1 MKWYTK
7 IQLQISKFFKKHK
20 KVIITVAVVWLMIII
35 LNLIIKN
42 IPKEIKPITT
52 YTPDEPVMDEG
63 DKVPDNLK
71 DPIKQAIDKYFEYCN
86 SGDYQSAFDML
97 TDDCKE
103 YLYDNDIEKFKLYL
117 SKIFDQDKIYD
128 IQNFSNKDNVYIYE
142 ISIMDDILTTGTNGD
157 EKFFYYSEKMAA
169 IKDGNSIKLTNNN
182 YVRKETLNLTS
193 DEQYMRITIND
204 RQVSYDTEIYSVT
217 VRNNSDY
224 YIVLYDGTANTQEI
238 LLSVDEVGRS
248 VKDMDSVYLRPNET
262 KTFNLKFDKFY
273 DESSEDDGII
283 FNSIRVLKNYYGYT
297 PSDMEELKKDAIKL
311 YSLTY
316 YFYNDR

>member
-1 MKWYTK
+1 MKWYTR
-7 IQLQISKFFKKHK
+7 IQLQISEFFKKHK
-20 KVIITVAVVWLMIII
+20 KAIIAIIIIWLIIII
-35 LNLIIKN
+35 LNYIIKN

-71 DPIKQAIDKYFEYCN
+71 DPIKQAIDKYFNYCN
-86 SGDYQSAFDML
+86 EGDYQSAFDML

-103 YLYDNDIEKFKLYL
+103 YLYNNDIEKFKVYL
-117 SKIFDQDKIYD
+117 SKIFDQNKIYD

-142 ISIMDDILTTGTNGD
+142 ISILDDILTTGTNGG
-157 EKFFYYSEKMAA
+157 EGVFYYSEKMAA
-169 IKDGNSIKLTNNN
+169 IKDGDTIKLTNNN
-182 YVRKETLNLTS
+182 YVRKEKINLIT

-204 RQVSYDTEIYSVT
+204 RQVSYDTETYSVT

-224 YIVLYDGTANTQEI
+224 HIVLYDGTVNSQEI
-238 LLSVDEVGRS
+238 QLSVDEIGRNA
-248 VKDMDSVYLRPNET
+248 KEMDRVYLQPNET
-262 KTFNLKFDKFY
+262 KTFNLKFDKFF

-283 FNSIRVLKNYYGYT
+283 FNSVRVLKNYYGYT

-316 YFYNDR
+316 YFYNNQ